1 MASAA
6 PLAVATPAKAAPP
19 ATASKAAAAH
29 DPLEREAERLARA
42 VTSGGTRARP
52 SGEGPLAPPPPR
64 RPAATADVEAPT
76 AVRELLAAPGQ
87 PLAEPWLGDMQERF
101 GHRFGD
107 VRIHTGRQADEASR
121 QISAN
126 AFTVGHHIAF
136 SSGRFAPQT
145 AAGRHLL
152 AHELAHVV
160 QQRTGNCC
168 LQRDASD
175 DDPDIAAI
183 LRAAGRAAKPGTP
196 TSGSLAGIEVA
207 YRLISKFLENYE
219 SLISGIGMDSTVKGI
234 KATKGKGNDFSLAV
248 GPDFVAGLTA
258 GNLMAKAAQIRTVLD
273 QQGAKPRLDY
283 IFIMGED
290 RPNQPNQFYLAA
302 ETYYKTTLP
311 QAKMIKDRRNLEAV
325 LDYVANTVK
334 EPVGSLYIV
343 SHANEDGT
351 LSFPINS
358 ADQDNKTSAAELD
371 AMLHPGKGGSKLT
384 KAGKNID
391 VYSKIRIKG
400 CDIGRTQRMVELVD
414 EAFGGEGTVTAP
426 THEQRFDYDADKAKA
441 ASKAF
446 RDDIAKSHPQPE
458 LDKDL
463 AKKNPAKA
471 KSDLAKAKAQRTKDI
486 NAEIK
491 AKADDEKRAMDEA
504 AVFKEFSGPMFQRPG
519 TKLYTKA
526 ELASEVSALY
536 PHLDAK
542 QQAALVKDLVAA
554 DQRPLATQQS
564 QGTYAQQGQRLD
576 RKSMDNVTYVDPQN
590 IGEIKVIWAKDF
602 AKEGFNAT
610 KLASQTSDGKDIS
623 ATIEGTQRVPG
634 EKQPQSTSFTIGWP
648 VPPDEKE
655 LIATSKAKLGNAD
668 RYAWRIETVHTKN
681 GKTKKTAIGERV
693 ITYLHHR
700 SLRASPKQPFDRPE
714 SDPHFTAT
722 STFAPGD
729 EQGGKP

>member
-19 ATASKAAAAH
+19 VPAGKAAAAH

-42 VTSGGTRARP
+42 VTAGGARP
-52 SGEGPLAPPPPR
+52 RPVGEVPPAPPSPR
-64 RPAATADVEAPT
+64 RPAPLAEAEAPT

-87 PLAEPWLGDMQERF
+87 PLAEPWLADMQECF

-107 VRIHTGRQADEASR
+107 VRIHTGRPADEASR
-121 QISAN
+121 QVGAN

-136 SSGRFAPQT
+136 AAGRFAPQT
-145 AAGRHLL
+145 ASGRHLL

-160 QQRTGNCC
+160 QQRTGACR

-183 LRAAGRAAKPGTP
+183 LRAAGRAAKPATP
-196 TSGSLAGIEVA
+196 GAGAIAGIEVA
-207 YRLISKFLENYE
+207 YRLISKYLENYE
-219 SLISGIGMDSTVKGI
+219 SVISGIGMDSAVKGI

-248 GPDFVAGLTA
+248 GPDFVAGITA
-258 GNLMAKAAQIRTVLD
+258 ANLAAKAALIRAALD

-283 IFIMGED
+283 VFIMGED

-325 LDYVANTVK
+325 LDYVANTIK
-334 EPVGSLYIV
+334 EPVGSLYLV

-358 ADQDNKTSAAELD
+358 ADQDNRTSAAELD
-371 AMLHPGKGGSKLT
+371 AMLHPAKGGSKLT
-384 KAGKNID
+384 KVGNKID
-391 VYSKIRIKG
+391 AFSKVRIKG

-446 RDDIAKSHPQPE
+446 RAEIAKAHPEPE

-471 KSDLAKAKAQRTKDI
+471 KQDLAKAKAQRTKDI
-486 NAEIK
+486 QAEIK
-491 AKADDEKRAMDEA
+491 SRADEEKQAMDEA

-519 TKLYTKA
+519 TKLYTKD
-526 ELASEVSALY
+526 ELTGEVKALY

-542 QQAALVKDLVAA
+542 QQAALVKDLVAP
-554 DQRPLATQQS
+554 DRRPANLQQS
-564 QGTYAQQGQRLD
+564 QGTFGQQGQRLD
-576 RKSMDNVTYVDPQN
+576 RKRMDNITFVDPQN
-590 IGEIKVIWAKDF
+590 IGEIKIVWAKDF
-602 AKEGFNAT
+602 AKGAFNAT
-610 KLASQTSDGKDIS
+610 KLTGQTSDGKMI
-623 ATIEGTQRVPG
+623 TGTVEGTQRVPG
-634 EKQPQSTSFTIGWP
+634 EKQPQTTSFTIKWP
-648 VPPDEKE
+648 APPDEKA
-655 LIATSKAKLGNAD
+655 LITSSKARLGNAD
-668 RYAWRIETVHTKN
+668 RYDWRIETVHTKN
-681 GKTKKTAIGERV
+681 GMTKKTAIGERV

-714 SDPHFTAT
+714 SDPRFTAT

-729 EQGGKP
+729 EKGGKP